1 MHCNKY
7 ILNKHCSEPRV
18 PRLQAV
24 EWAHLGFLK
33 IAADKLGSYLR
44 DELVMVGQVGAA
56 VHAAVAAVARVQ
68 VGLERLGFRQLHHD
82 CGGGDRIVRVGVCVR
97 RRICRGDQSQQIK
110 SFAGIYAFVLRAL
123 DFFLLTCHRFR

>member
-1 MHCNKY
+1 M
-7 ILNKHCSEPRV
+7 
-18 PRLQAV
+18 
-24 EWAHLGFLK
+24 GFLK

-82 CGGGDRIVRVGVCVR
+82 CGGGDRIVRVGVFGV
-97 RRICRGDQSQQIK
+97 G
-110 SFAGIYAFVLRAL
+110 FAEETNHSRSNHLQEFMRLS
-123 DFFLLTCHRFR
+123 

>member
-1 MHCNKY
+1 M
-7 ILNKHCSEPRV
+7 
-18 PRLQAV
+18 
-24 EWAHLGFLK
+24 GFLK

-82 CGGGDRIVRVGVCVR
+82 CGGGDRIVRVGVCSASDLQR
-97 RRICRGDQSQQIK
+97 RPITADQIICRNLCVCLEGFRLFIDVSQIQIINVPF
-110 SFAGIYAFVLRAL
+110 S
-123 DFFLLTCHRFR
+123 

>member
-1 MHCNKY
+1 MFHDD
-7 ILNKHCSEPRV
+7 R
-18 PRLQAV
+18 RA

-33 IAADKLGSYLR
+33 ITADKLGSYLR

-82 CGGGDRIVRVGVCVR
+82 CGGGDRIVRVQ
-97 RRICRGDQSQQIK
+97 RRICRGDQSQQMK
-110 SFAGIYAFVLRAL
+110 SVAGIYAFVLRAL
-123 DFFLLTCHRFR
+123 NFLLMCHRIR